1 MTTQNKRVLELQLL
15 PPERALALLLPL
27 VPAATAPL
35 APTILLPAEDGVLAS
50 SDRRAAPGG
59 SLPSPTNATCRPS
72 HRICHQP
79 PAATQKEPAHK
90 QLWFATQSSPR
101 VEPGL
106 LQHVREVGRLMG
118 QELRA
123 VLKALGEFAPG

>member
-1 MTTQNKRVLELQLL
+1 MTTQNRRVLEFQLL
-15 PPERALALLLPL
+15 PPEVALALLLPL

-50 SDRRAAPGG
+50 SDRRAAPDG

-72 HRICHQP
+72 L
-79 PAATQKEPAHK
+79 AAH
-90 QLWFATQSSPR
+90 QLWFGAQSSSGR
-101 VEPGL
+101 KPGL
-106 LQHVREVGRLMG
+106 QQHVREVGGLTG
-118 QELRA
+118 EHLRA